1 MPILDNIRLS
11 QISEAMNYD
20 KNMQRQ
26 ALDII
31 KRGVAVMDPEAPENA
46 PNDSL
51 KESDELI
58 KELVNGLVQLL
69 EKKYNE
75 RFTY

>member
-26 ALDII
+26 ALDI
-31 KRGVAVMDPEAPENA
+31 
-46 PNDSL
+46 
-51 KESDELI
+51 
-58 KELVNGLVQLL
+58 
-69 EKKYNE
+69 
-75 RFTY
+75 